1 MKKCKG
7 CVRFEPRWQND
18 GTYHC
23 CRQDY
28 NIDKYPEDEA
38 CEQYWDRA
46 EQEEEERKLAEE
58 TERKRKQMWAI
69 YASKPPVKL
78 PIVYDGYG
86 DIPMCPTCRDMPYST
101 EQCHWCGQ
109 RFIQDEEV
117 EEYNKPNEATMEC
130 PACGGTMEG
139 VRSKYNG
146 HFHGT
151 CRDCGARIIE

>member
-28 NIDKYPEDEA
+28 NIDKYPDDEA

-78 PIVYDGYG
+78 SIVYDGYG
-86 DIPMCPTCRDMPYST
+86 NIPM
-101 EQCHWCGQ
+101 
-109 RFIQDEEV
+109 
-117 EEYNKPNEATMEC
+117 C